1 MSTINIEET
10 ARQQWRRKRRKP
22 LMIFGIIIGVALL
35 FIFAGIMA
43 YSILRVNKDEPEET
57 IYDTF
62 EPEIVSLDDIPD
74 EVIEELTKPTG
85 YVMTAEEL
93 KEAMYQKDI
102 SESMPELAE
111 KLEELP
117 EEEIDFYELA
127 PEYNEDLE
135 YPILDILLPEDLQ
148 IFTQEKCKE
157 YDVDYRLI
165 LALMDTESSFRDDI
179 GSEKV
184 LGGTEGGAR
193 YYGYMQLSAANCE
206 SALKDGIDP
215 HTRTG
220 NIEAGIR
227 YFSLLLHQH
236 DSDPEKAIAA
246 YKGTSNTESKAVKNV
261 MNKWDT
267 YYEKIFLMDCLD
279 GPVYD
284 DTDDEDGNFY

>member
-22 LMIFGIIIGVALL
+22 LMIFGIAIGLVLL
-35 FIFAGIMA
+35 CLFAGIVTW
-43 YSILRVNKDEPEET
+43 SILKASGNEPEET
-57 IYDTF
+57 KYDLF
-62 EPEIVSLDDIPD
+62 EPEMVSLDDIPD
-74 EVIEELTKPTG
+74 EVIDELTKPTG
-85 YVMTAEEL
+85 YIMTAEEL
-93 KEAMYQKDI
+93 KETMYKQDI

-117 EEEIDFYELA
+117 EEELDFVAAAPSDYE
-127 PEYNEDLE
+127 PEW
-135 YPILDILLPEDLQ
+135 PILDILLPEDLQ
-148 IFTQEKCKE
+148 IFTQEKCEE

-227 YFSLLLHQH
+227 YFGLLLHKY
-236 DSDPEKAIAA
+236 DSDPALAIAE
-246 YKGTSNTESKAVKNV
+246 YKGTNNPESDTVKKV
-261 MNKWDT
+261 LNKWDI
-267 YYEKIFLMDCLD
+267 YCEKCFLAECPD

>member
-1 MSTINIEET
+1 
-10 ARQQWRRKRRKP
+10 
-22 LMIFGIIIGVALL
+22 MIFGIAIGLVLL
-35 FIFAGIMA
+35 CLFAGIVTW
-43 YSILRVNKDEPEET
+43 SILKTSGEEPEESK
-57 IYDTF
+57 YDLF
-62 EPEIVSLDDIPD
+62 EPEMVSLDDIP
-74 EVIEELTKPTG
+74 EVKEKEWNEMPKEEK
-85 YVMTAEEL
+85 YE
-93 KEAMYQKDI
+93 KDI

-111 KLEELP
+111 ELEELP

-148 IFTQEKCKE
+148 IFTQEKCEE

-227 YFSLLLHQH
+227 YFGLLLHKH
-236 DSDPEKAIAA
+236 DSDPALAIAE
-246 YKGTSNTESKAVKNV
+246 YKGTSNPESDTVKKV
-261 MNKWDT
+261 LNKWDI
-267 YYEKIFLMDCLD
+267 YCEKCFLAECPD

>member
-1 MSTINIEET
+1 
-10 ARQQWRRKRRKP
+10 
-22 LMIFGIIIGVALL
+22 MIFGIAIGLVLL
-35 FIFAGIMA
+35 CLFAGIVTW
-43 YSILRVNKDEPEET
+43 SILKASGNEPEESK
-57 IYDTF
+57 YDLY
-62 EPEIVSLDDIPD
+62 EPEIVNLDDIPED
-74 EVIEELTKPTG
+74 VLDEEL
-85 YVMTAEEL
+85 L
-93 KEAMYQKDI
+93 KEFTKNFPNYPESNLSEDDPQFVKSRDGQYVQDI

-117 EEEIDFYELA
+117 EEELDFVAAAPSDYE
-127 PEYNEDLE
+127 PEW
-135 YPILDILLPEDLQ
+135 PILDILLPEDLQ
-148 IFTQEKCKE
+148 IFTQEKCEE

-227 YFSLLLHQH
+227 YFGLLLHKY
-236 DSDPEKAIAA
+236 DSDPALAIAE
-246 YKGTSNTESKAVKNV
+246 YKGTNNPESDTVKKV
-261 MNKWDT
+261 LNKWDI
-267 YYEKIFLMDCLD
+267 YCEKCFLAECPD